1 MDNEL
6 KRKTILDNYM
16 NPSNKEIP
24 SDSNYIKANTNN
36 VSCIDNLDIYVL
48 IEDNIIKDI
57 KFDGEA
63 CAIAT
68 SAASIMTKLLQNK
81 TISEVKEL
89 YNNYKEMLES
99 GNLNNI
105 LGDAQAF
112 SDIYKQP
119 NRKTC
124 AILPWEG
131 IIKAI
136 NEYEKS

>member
-6 KRKTILDNYM
+6 RRQTILDNYM
-16 NPSNKEIP
+16 HPSNKIIP
-24 SDSNYIKANTNN
+24 SDSNYIKTNTNN

-48 IEDNIIKDI
+48 IEDNIIKDV

-81 TISEVKEL
+81 TITEVKKL
-89 YNNYKEMLES
+89 YANYKEMLES
-99 GNLNNI
+99 GKLNTNL
-105 LGDAQAF
+105 GEAQAF

-124 AILPWEG
+124 ALLPWEG
-131 IIKAI
+131 MIKAI
-136 NEYEKS
+136 NEYEIS